1 MSETPSTRISSLDVA
16 TVADEYIVELAARL
30 GAMSE
35 KLLDLHGEIGIAT
48 LDGQYDNQ
56 AIKRARGI
64 SGVMVDGAGD
74 IAKGLTA
81 LNEYLDAHPHV
92 F

>member
-1 MSETPSTRISSLDVA
+1 MSDYTSPRISSLDVA
-16 TVADEYIVELAARL
+16 TVADEYIVELATRL

-35 KLLDLHGEIGIAT
+35 KLLALHNEIGIAT

-56 AIKRARGI
+56 AIKRARGVA
-64 SGVMVDGAGD
+64 GVMVDGAGD
-74 IAKGLTA
+74 ISKGLTA